1 MKDLAI
7 IALKYLE
14 PEWQQTLGCLNKQ
27 PFDVFFADRDGVGNM
42 SRAFNE
48 AFEKHVKG
56 KYEYV
61 WLVTNVVF
69 EPGAPMALVTKA
81 TFPRREKNIKYIAVH
96 PVMNT
101 SDHKHLHHNPSLSYF
116 DDNLVPFVELTAPL
130 LTSKVLEDFP
140 LCEETPY
147 YYMDLILSYQ
157 VKQAGGFVGVHN
169 GVEVKHTYLRNKTT
183 IHPISEIRKQ
193 LRNYHTP
200 LSKKYMAETY
210 GTDWESKL
218 WPK

>member
-14 PEWQQTLGCLNKQ
+14 PEWQQTLDCLNKQ
-27 PFDVFFADRDGVGNM
+27 PFDVYFADRDGVGNM

-69 EPGAPMALVTKA
+69 EPDVPKLLLVSCNCYGLS
-81 TFPRREKNIKYIAVH
+81 FFGWKNCLIH

-101 SDHKHLHHNPSLSYF
+101 SDHK
-116 DDNLVPFVELTAPL
+116 NLWHRETNNICIEVPYVELTAPIMNC
-130 LTSKVLEDFP
+130 KVLEDFP

-183 IHPISEIRKQ
+183 THPISEIRKQ

-200 LSKKYMAETY
+200 LSKKYMVETY
-210 GTDWESKL
+210 GADWESKL

>member
-14 PEWQQTLGCLNKQ
+14 PEWQQTLDCLNKQ
-27 PFDVFFADRDGVGNM
+27 PFDVYFADRDGVGNM

-61 WLVTNVVF
+61 WLVTNVTF
-69 EPGAPMALVTKA
+69 EHYVPADLLDSIQFMGCAC
-81 TFPRREKNIKYIAVH
+81 VH
-96 PVMNT
+96 PAMNT
-101 SDHKHLHHNPSLSYF
+101 SDHRHLHYDGISEIRE
-116 DDNLVPFVELTAPL
+116 VPFVELTAPMFNATVFSDL
-130 LTSKVLEDFP
+130 M
-140 LCEETPY
+140 LCEQTPY
-147 YYMDLILSYQ
+147 YYMDLIISHQIKSMGLRLWCDTS
-157 VKQAGGFVGVHN
+157 
-169 GVEVKHTYLRNKTT
+169 VEVKHTYLRNKTT
-183 IHPISEIRKQ
+183 PHPISEIRKQ

-200 LSKKYMAETY
+200 LSKKYMLQTFGA
-210 GTDWESKL
+210 DWESKL

>member
-14 PEWQQTLGCLNKQ
+14 PEWQQTLDCLNKQ
-27 PFDVFFADRDGVGNM
+27 PFDVYFADRDGVGNM

-61 WLVTNVVF
+61 WLVTNIIFDPDVPKRLLSAANFLVV
-69 EPGAPMALVTKA
+69 MHDKDSILL
-81 TFPRREKNIKYIAVH
+81 H
-96 PVMNT
+96 PVMNS
-101 SDHKHLHHNPSLSYF
+101 SDHKHLHCNPEFSEF
-116 DDNLVPFVELTAPL
+116 NANEVPFVELTAPMVSCRAL
-130 LTSKVLEDFP
+130 KDFP

-183 IHPISEIRKQ
+183 THPISEIRKQ

-200 LSKKYMAETY
+200 LSKKYMVETY
-210 GTDWESKL
+210 GADWESKL